1 MSTYFRPPAA
11 DPAGRAVRG
20 VIRRRLLVNAVVDP
34 DEAATRLPAGL
45 RPHVTDAGTVVGC
58 CLLELEQ
65 LRPAWLPA
73 GVGTAMRAAAHRLSV
88 EWDDADGHTIVGV
101 FVPMRHSD
109 SRLAVALGGRRFP
122 GAHRRADSTIAT
134 GDGALR
140 WQVAPHDRAGLG
152 IRVTA
157 TTAGGGVPTDP
168 AEIVGRTCLTTDL
181 GLSVDHRGQVE
192 GARMTPDHRRAT
204 PVTIEALD
212 AAFLRG
218 FATARP
224 APSYLM
230 RDVGVTW
237 TVAPAPA
244 LAPTTTTTSTGTA
257 AAA

>member
-1 MSTYFRPPAA
+1 MSAYPP
-11 DPAGRAVRG
+11 PVRG

-65 LRPAWLPA
+65 VRPAWLPA

-101 FVPMRHSD
+101 FVPLRHSD
-109 SRLAVALGGRRFP
+109 SRLAVALGGRHVP
-122 GAHRRADSTIAT
+122 GLHRRADSTILT

-140 WQVAPHDRAGLG
+140 WRVAPHDGSDLA

-157 TTAGGGVPTDP
+157 TTAGDDVPVDP
-168 AEIVGRTCLTTDL
+168 DEVVGRTCLTTDV
-181 GLSVDHRGQVE
+181 GLSVDRRGRIE

-212 AAFLRG
+212 SAFLRG

-237 TVAPAPA
+237 TASPAPA
-244 LAPTTTTTSTGTA
+244 AKGTGRGRGTGTVA
-257 AAA
+257 A